1 MNTETM
7 YWLFTTAPQ
16 TIGALVGIICT
27 GMFYMAGIID
37 NRAKEEPSLYEIE
50 KKKKKT
56 LYDDLRIVVILAV
69 ITIIYDVVLIYL
81 TPKLVSV
88 ASCLKCLVFLLF
100 ISLNFLSVLGTVIFV
115 FRTVDPGSFDRM
127 AKKIGKDFAPG
138 DVEQKEF
145 ISHYMQFER
154 EARRLPFIDGNKTT
168 PTREIIRELAAE
180 GIISKEDL
188 KEMWNIARLRNVIVH
203 GQYDEKVDKT
213 IDEKLQQITKQ
224 VKQYSEDTN
233 L

>member
-1 MNTETM
+1 M

-37 NRAKEEPSLYEIE
+37 NRAKEDPSLFEIAE
-50 KKKKKT
+50 EAKKT
-56 LYDDLRIVVILAV
+56 LYDDLRVIVILSV
-69 ITIIYDVVLIYL
+69 ITIIYDVVLIYF

-88 ASCLKCLVFLLF
+88 NSCLICLVFLF
-100 ISLNFLSVLGTVIFV
+100 YIALNILSVLGTVIFV

-127 AKKIGKDFAPG
+127 AKKISEGFVPG
-138 DVEQKEF
+138 DVEQQEF

-154 EARRLPFIDGNKTT
+154 EARRLPFIDGNKTI

-180 GIISKEDL
+180 GVITKEEL
-188 KEMWNIARLRNVIVH
+188 KDMWDIARLRNVIVH
-203 GQYDEKVDKT
+203 GQFDEKVDIK
-213 IDEKLQQITKQ
+213 IDDKLQQITKKI
-224 VKQYSEDTN
+224 KQYSEESN
-233 L
+233 